1 MVLILGAFSVFDFH
15 RAIEP
20 VEAAYDTALADTAF
34 AVSARLRA
42 DKGLVALDLNEQSVA
57 LLRTDLIDRIFF
69 RVISPSGETLAGDS
83 GLKGPANVAGVT

>member
-1 MVLILGAFSVFDFH
+1 MKAPSIRARLQLWLLPSMVLILGAFSVFDFH

-42 DKGLVALDLNEQSVA
+42 VISLMEPVSRLSRSPWPEAER
-57 LLRTDLIDRIFF
+57 LRTTTQR
-69 RVISPSGETLAGDS
+69 
-83 GLKGPANVAGVT
+83 